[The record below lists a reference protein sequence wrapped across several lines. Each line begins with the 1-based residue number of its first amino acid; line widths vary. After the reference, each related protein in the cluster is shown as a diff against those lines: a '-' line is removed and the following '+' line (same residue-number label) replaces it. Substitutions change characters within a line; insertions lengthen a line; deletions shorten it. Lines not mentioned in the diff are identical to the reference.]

1 MVEVSHA
8 VTADAIFPR
17 LVELRRQFHKYP
29 ELAYQEVNTAQTIM
43 RELERLGIAYEY
55 GGPGGGVVG
64 RLRGGDQGPTIALR
78 AEMDALSCE
87 ERTGLSY
94 SSTEPGRMHAC
105 GHDAHMAMLLGG
117 AALLAASPPPGTVL
131 FAFQPA
137 EEAANGA
144 CAMLESKMLDDADAI
159 FAAHVT
165 RHYRVGEIMVSSGT
179 ITAQADRFTVRVRGK
194 GGHGARPHEAID
206 AVVVIGLL
214 ITAVQTLVSRET
226 NPVYPSVVT
235 IGTVRAGSAHNVIA
249 EEAVLEGTIRTTR
262 PETRTQIM
270 SGLKRMATA
279 VGELHNAEIVVQF
292 NESCP
297 PVVNTAPETDVARH
311 AATQVVGPDA
321 VVEQE
326 YPSMGAE
333 DFSFYLDVVPGCYV
347 RLGARGAGDEYLPL
361 HSPRFDID
369 EQVLKTGSALF
380 EQVAREA
387 INRGR
392 LD

>member
-1 MVEVSHA
+1 MVGVTQA
-8 VTADAIFPR
+8 ITADTVFPR
-17 LVELRRQFHKYP
+17 VVELRRQFHMYP
-29 ELAYQEVNTAQTIM
+29 ELSYREVNTAQTIM
-43 RELERLGIAYEY
+43 RELDRLGIPHEY

-64 RLRGGDQGPTIALR
+64 RLQSGDQGPTIALR
-78 AEMDALSCE
+78 AEMDALACE

-94 SSTEPGRMHAC
+94 ASTEPGRMHAC

-117 AALLAASPPPGTVL
+117 AALLAASPPPGTIL

-137 EEAANGA
+137 EEAGNGA

-179 ITAQADRFTVRVRGK
+179 ITAQADKFTARVRGQ

-206 AVVVIGLL
+206 AVVVISLL

-226 NPVYPSVVT
+226 NPVHPSVVT
-235 IGTVRAGSAHNVIA
+235 IGKVRAGSAHNVIA

-262 PETRTQIM
+262 PEARAQIM

-279 VGELHNAEIVVQF
+279 VGELHNAEIIVEF

-297 PVVNTAPETDVARH
+297 PVVNTARETDVARH
-311 AATQVVGPDA
+311 AATQLVGPDA

-347 RLGARGAGDEYLPL
+347 RLGARGEGEEYVPL

-369 EQVLKTGSALF
+369 EQVLRTGSAFF

-387 INRGR
+387 ISRR
-392 LD
+392 CRD